1 MFSLEKVY
9 GDVGTAIRVN
19 AKKEK
24 VRNRKKKKKKDKK
37 EREVFSVYYTQV
49 YASWDI
55 LFLCLFALSLLEH
68 LFLPL

>member
-24 VRNRKKKKKKDKK
+24 VRNRKKKKKDKK

-55 LFLCLFALSLLEH
+55 LFLCLFALSLLEN